1 MDTNDISPGNPNK
14 YPYLLPIYAQKD
26 PFLFLSRELCLRSVR
41 EPHPVRETPPLPYHH
56 TRRMKSTE
64 VQNPRRI
71 LHRGRVPC
79 QCACAE
85 IDHALRLAERVVLS
99 VLAPTRASGISRH
112 RFGQGWMLLTIVGYP
127 LALRCV
133 SSGES
138 RPRVSLNN

>member
-1 MDTNDISPGNPNK
+1 MSFCKLQIIIRMRTAFAMKNESAKPS
-14 YPYLLPIYAQKD
+14 A
-26 PFLFLSRELCLRSVR
+26 
-41 EPHPVRETPPLPYHH
+41 H
-56 TRRMKSTE
+56 TAES
-64 VQNPRRI
+64 RI
-71 LHRGRVPC
+71 LF

-85 IDHALRLAERVVLS
+85 IDHVLLLAEGVLLS

>member
-1 MDTNDISPGNPNK
+1 
-14 YPYLLPIYAQKD
+14 
-26 PFLFLSRELCLRSVR
+26 
-41 EPHPVRETPPLPYHH
+41 
-56 TRRMKSTE
+56 MKSTE

-71 LHRGRVPC
+71 PHRVVAYYANARARKLNTPYG
-79 QCACAE
+79 
-85 IDHALRLAERVVLS
+85 AERVVLS